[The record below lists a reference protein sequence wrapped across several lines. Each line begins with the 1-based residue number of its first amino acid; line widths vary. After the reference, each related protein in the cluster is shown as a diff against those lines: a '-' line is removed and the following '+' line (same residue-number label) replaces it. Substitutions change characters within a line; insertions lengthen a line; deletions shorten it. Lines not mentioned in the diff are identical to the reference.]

1 MSAIDAARTCF
12 ERNFEAPADGVGF
25 APGRVNIIGDHVD
38 YSDGF
43 VLPMPLALGTAI
55 AWRRRDDD
63 VVDVRAGDYG
73 DEAHRFRPGAEPPVR
88 SGWHSLVQGMVHLM
102 HAEGWV
108 DAGLDLAIAG
118 DLPRGAGLSSSAS
131 LCIAVGRAILA
142 AGERRGIAAPRLAR
156 IAQAV
161 EHRFAG
167 VACGIMDQM
176 VVAAGE
182 AGAAMLLD
190 CRSLDWRNLELPAD
204 WSVLV
209 LQSGVTRELVDGAY
223 NARRADCEAASA
235 ALGVQTL
242 RDVSPAGADFREL
255 TERQALRARH
265 VVEEIDRTVKAADT
279 IARNDIVELGALMR
293 EAHAS
298 MRDLFEA
305 SHPTVD
311 AQVDWLNDIIG
322 PKGGARM
329 TGGGFGG
336 SIVLVC
342 EASEKMRILREIGT
356 AGKPRLGLGELVIIA
371 HN

>member
-1 MSAIDAARTCF
+1 MPAIDAARKCF
-12 ERNFEAPADGVGF
+12 ERNFSAPLDGVAF

-43 VLPMPLALGTAI
+43 VLPMPLALGTTIAI
-55 AWRRRDDD
+55 ARRDDD
-63 VVDVRAGDYG
+63 VIAVRAGDYG
-73 DEAHRFRPGAEPPVR
+73 DEALQFHVGDEPPVR

-102 HAEGWV
+102 HAEGLV
-108 DAGLDLAIAG
+108 DKGLDLAIAG

-131 LCIAVGRAILA
+131 LCIAIGRAVLD
-142 AGERRGIAAPRLAR
+142 AGERQDVSATRLAR

-182 AGAAMLLD
+182 ASAAMLLD
-190 CRSLDWRNLELPAD
+190 CRSLEWRNLALPAE

-235 ALGVQTL
+235 ALGVRTL
-242 RDVSPAGADFREL
+242 RDASPDAADLADL
-255 TERQALRARH
+255 TERQAMRARH
-265 VVEEIDRTVKAADT
+265 VVEEIARTVQAADA
-279 IARNDIVELGALMR
+279 IARNDIGELGWLMR

-305 SHPTVD
+305 SHPQVD
-311 AQVDWLNDIIG
+311 AQVDWLNDKIG
-322 PKGGARM
+322 PRGGARI

-342 EASEKMRILREIGT
+342 ERSEKMRIAREIEGV
-356 AGKPRLGLGELVIIA
+356 GKTRFELGELVISA